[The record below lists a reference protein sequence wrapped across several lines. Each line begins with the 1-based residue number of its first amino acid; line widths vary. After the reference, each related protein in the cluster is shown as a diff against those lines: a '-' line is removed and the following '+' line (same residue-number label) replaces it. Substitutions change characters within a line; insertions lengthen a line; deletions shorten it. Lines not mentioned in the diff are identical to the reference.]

1 MDGEQYRAYLAESI
15 RTGAQMM
22 HDMAEDI
29 AGNSDFITNLTVT
42 IDFDPEM
49 RSIPELTIKR
59 SHVPNHDQID
69 RLLDIWQNRYKKI
82 SDFNQA
88 WDDAV
93 DKYLEKKGE

>member
-49 RSIPELTIKR
+49 RSIPELTIER
-59 SHVPNHDQID
+59 SHLPNREQLN
-69 RLLDIWQNRYKKI
+69 RLLDIQQPVL
-82 SDFNQA
+82 SETTD
-88 WDDAV
+88 
-93 DKYLEKKGE
+93 